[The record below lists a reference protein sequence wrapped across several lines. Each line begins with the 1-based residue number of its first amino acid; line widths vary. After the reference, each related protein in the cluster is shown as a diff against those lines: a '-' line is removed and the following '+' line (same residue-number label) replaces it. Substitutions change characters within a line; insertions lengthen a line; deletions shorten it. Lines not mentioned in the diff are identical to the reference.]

1 MSSNDIIKNIISI
14 DIGIKTLTI
23 YREEFNLTKAQSI
36 PKVNKYRR
44 YNADATSTEEYKRY
58 IREVYKC
65 GRVVFLDKKDISSN
79 NNARFVDN
87 KVLLNLVEYLEDLN
101 KKGVFNGVETIVIE
115 RQMRT
120 NPNAQIIEHH
130 IHNYC
135 LVLFRTFKTVINF
148 QSKYKTRVLGAPLK
162 CIDKKTNKLRKVK
175 KHERKK
181 WSTEIANEILQI
193 REDKD
198 TLHFIFS
205 THKSKKDDLSDTM
218 VQCLAYNLME
228 LN

>member
-1 MSSNDIIKNIISI
+1 MCDVIKDIVSI

-23 YREEFNLTKAQSI
+23 YRERFNCTQAERI
-36 PKVNKYRR
+36 PKINKCRR
-44 YNADATSTEEYKRY
+44 YNADATSTEDYKKY
-58 IREVYKC
+58 IRSVAQC
-65 GRVVFLDKKDISSN
+65 GTVVFLDKKDISNN

-87 KVLLNLVEYLEDLN
+87 IVLLNLVEYLEDLN
-101 KKGVFNGVETIVIE
+101 KKGVFNGVGTIVIE

-130 IHNYC
+130 IHNYF
-135 LVLFRTFKTVINF
+135 LVLFRTFKQIINF

-162 CIDKKTNKLRKVK
+162 CIDKKTNRLRKVK

-181 WSTEIANEILQI
+181 WSTEIAEEILKL
-193 REDKD
+193 REDTD
-198 TLHFIFS
+198 THHFIFK
-205 THKSKKDDLSDTM
+205 THKSKKDDLSDTI
-218 VQCLAYNLME
+218 VQCLAYNLMQ